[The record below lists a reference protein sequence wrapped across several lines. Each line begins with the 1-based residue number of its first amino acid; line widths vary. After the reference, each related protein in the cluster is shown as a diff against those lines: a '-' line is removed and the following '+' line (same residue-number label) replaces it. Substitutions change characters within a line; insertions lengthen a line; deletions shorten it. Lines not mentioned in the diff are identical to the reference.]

1 MPTSEHS
8 EALVTKAAEALSWAS
23 GEMTRYDEQAHPD
36 HNRWSWRGDGHGDA
50 VRDDFRKQAR
60 AVLDAVADD
69 LRAEALREAADER
82 LAYSRELR
90 EAFRKHNANRDLSRM
105 QPRRPDLRNW
115 ADAHESTAHWLRSR
129 ADRIEAPDA

>member
-1 MPTSEHS
+1 MQMSEHN
-8 EALVTKAAEALSWAS
+8 EALVAKAAEAL
-23 GEMTRYDEQAHPD
+23 DEHLDYEPM
-36 HNRWSWRGDGHGDA
+36 WSR
-50 VRDDFRKQAR
+50 VVMAR